1 MAEGEEVGGGGGGG
15 ESGLAGSGGGLW
27 AVLIYLFI
35 LFKFIIN
42 ILIYLC

>member
-15 ESGLAGSGGGLW
+15 ESGLAGGGGLW
-27 AVLIYLFI
+27 ALLIYLFI
-35 LFKFIIN
+35 LFKFILN